1 MKYLEL
7 LSKFWN
13 SNNFDSKSTL
23 LYLFLLHYG
32 NEIGN
37 QNFKLSDVFLSEKL
51 NIKIPTIRNAR
62 EKLCNY
68 GLIQYQTQNGTPCL
82 YTIIEDSEVPDGDT
96 QIKKTRKERKRPKEI
111 VSKKILKESFQKS
124 PKKQAGNTREEKT
137 EEIAEITFSKKS
149 LVSQIQTNPNL
160 PLFDEFLTFAK
171 TLKNYSSELDIKIE
185 DKYNM
190 WVQNNWKNETDRPIT
205 NWKALLRN
213 LLPYLNDSNNKERV
227 ELQNIERPKIITK

>member
-1 MKYLEL
+1 MSY
-7 LSKFWN
+7 
-13 SNNFDSKSTL
+13 
-23 LYLFLLHYG
+23 
-32 NEIGN
+32 
-37 QNFKLSDVFLSEKL
+37 KL
-51 NIKIPTIRNAR
+51 
-62 EKLCNY
+62 
-68 GLIQYQTQNGTPCL
+68 
-82 YTIIEDSEVPDGDT
+82 
-96 QIKKTRKERKRPKEI
+96 KK
-111 VSKKILKESFQKS
+111 KS

>member
-82 YTIIEDSEVPDGDT
+82 YTIIEDYEVPYGDI
-96 QIKKTRKERKRPKEI
+96 QIKKTRKERKRLKEI
-111 VSKKILKESFQKS
+111 VSKKILKESFQKL
-124 PKKQAGNTREEKT
+124 PKKQPDNTREEKT
-137 EEIAEITFSKKS
+137 EIAEITFSKKS

-185 DKYNM
+185 DKYNI

-213 LLPYLNDSNNKERV
+213 LLPYLNNSNNKERV